1 MGKFFDNMIS
11 SAGNAAGNG
20 LIGMGL
26 NMINGLFGGGMSQEE
41 AMQMQYE
48 NEIKKMQEQYNLNRE
63 MAKYSQELNKE
74 MWEYTNY
81 GNQVKELKKAGLN
94 PALLYGKGGGSGAST
109 QGGQAEGVSMGTSQA
124 VGMGLQARLQEAQI
138 QAMQAE
144 ANKTNAE
151 AVKISGA
158 DTALTESQ
166 TVTNQSLTDLN
177 KATEN
182 LRNAQTGKE
191 KELISQVQQSIANMK
206 EQLRGMVMNNDI
218 TDATKEATIEKALAE
233 TTNAQIGIFEKL
245 AGIQLTKK
253 QADLISKELN
263 YFTYRL
269 ETDRIKANAA
279 MRNAAASEKQAE
291 AADVTANAR
300 WLDSQTNLTKVAA
313 FADEIKERIKLYGV
327 QMDAIENKVLQDWIF
342 NGVSSMLEIGD
353 FIKSF
358 TPKGMV
364 KEVIEQVFDRDGN
377 KTREKRSYQR
387 ERKPYNQQR
396 GE

>member
-1 MGKFFDNMIS
+1 MGSFFNDMTSSAAS
-11 SAGNAAGNG
+11 SAGSG
-20 LIGMGL
+20 LVGMGL
-26 NMINGLFGGGMSQEE
+26 NLIGGLFNKGMSQEE
-41 AMQMQYE
+41 AMRMQYE

-81 GNQVKELKKAGLN
+81 GNQVKELEKAGLN

-109 QGGQAEGVSMGTSQA
+109 QGGQVEGVSMGTSQA
-124 VGMGLQARLQEAQI
+124 VGMGLQAKLQEAQI

-158 DTALTESQ
+158 DTDLTESQ
-166 TVTNQSLTDLN
+166 TITNQSLTDLN

-182 LRNAQTGKE
+182 LRNAQAGKE
-191 KELISQVQQSIANMK
+191 NELIKQVQQSITNMK

-218 TDATKEATIEKALAE
+218 TQETKEATIEKALAE
-233 TTNAQIGIFEKL
+233 TANAQISIFEKL
-245 AGIQLTKK
+245 ADIQLTAR
-253 QADLISKELN
+253 QAELISKELN

-291 AADVTANAR
+291 AAGVTANAR
-300 WLDSQTNLTKVAA
+300 WLESQANLTKIEA
-313 FADEIKERIKLYGV
+313 FANELKERVKLYGV

-358 TPKGMV
+358 TPSGMV
-364 KEVIEQVFDRDGN
+364 KEAVEQIFDEKGN
-377 KTREKRSYQR
+377 KTGEKRSYQR
-387 ERKPYNQQR
+387 DRKPYN
-396 GE
+396 